1 MGLSEQIVEALRA
14 RNKSGET
21 YERISRA
28 SGVAASYIH
37 RLANNQASPL
47 KMSLEKFLA
56 LFPDVQIEVD
66 PARYQS
72 RTVSSGEFDRIIQQ
86 VEDNKREMAEMR
98 RMLQEL
104 TGNPPQPPWM
114 RYKDE
119 PAAPYRVSGAKSIS
133 FSNKEVQK

>member
-14 RNKSGET
+14 RNRSGET
-21 YERISRA
+21 YEQMGKA
-28 SGVAASYIH
+28 CGVSHAHIH
-37 RLANNQASPL
+37 RLANGKADPL
-47 KMSLEKFLA
+47 KMSLETFLS

-72 RTVSSGEFDRIIQQ
+72 RTVPAGEFDRIMRE

-104 TGNPPQPPWM
+104 TGDPPQP
-114 RYKDE
+114 RYRDE
-119 PAAPYRVSGAKSIS
+119 PAAPYHISGAKFIS
-133 FSNKEVQK
+133 FSDQEVKK